1 MMGDLG
7 GLSAGRL
14 AVPEASSSSGGGST
28 GTFNA
33 LLITA
38 SFFSELVRNAFGQQG
53 TFCSSFVYLVFI
65 YLFSTFN
72 L

>member
-14 AVPEASSSSGGGST
+14 AVPEASSSGDGGT

-38 SFFSELVRNAFGQQG
+38 SLFSALVRNAFGQHG
-53 TFCSSFVYLVFI
+53 TFCSSCQITLFI
-65 YLFSTFN
+65 
-72 L
+72 

>member
-7 GLSAGRL
+7 GLSAGRP
-14 AVPEASSSSGGGST
+14 AAPEASSGSGGGST

-38 SFFSELVRNAFGQQG
+38 SFFSALVRNAFGQQG
-53 TFCSSFVYLVFI
+53 TFCSCFQITLFI
-65 YLFSTFN
+65 
-72 L
+72 